1 MASDLYRISGDI
13 EEWFDNSFNKLINR
27 VVDTL
32 STQEVSPVYTGYFAS
47 SWTARSRQVQ
57 AESRKDSDSNRRNK
71 APWGGEAG
79 GNSPYHVK
87 TQGKG
92 GAMTAWGVK
101 KNRGEIQRRYPGPFY
116 FNYKKSSPVFIG
128 NTTFYRAYALED
140 GNVLAYVQDLA
151 QEVQN
156 AFREK
161 PRLATLRV
169 GAEPMAR
176 VGGAIPTYKTGSTP
190 RLKPAIT
197 LLEP

>member
-1 MASDLYRISGDI
+1 MY
-13 EEWFDNSFNKLINR
+13 
-27 VVDTL
+27 
-32 STQEVSPVYTGYFAS
+32 
-47 SWTARSRQVQ
+47 
-57 AESRKDSDSNRRNK
+57 
-71 APWGGEAG
+71 
-79 GNSPYHVK
+79 
-87 TQGKG
+87 
-92 GAMTAWGVK
+92 
-101 KNRGEIQRRYPGPFY
+101 
-116 FNYKKSSPVFIG
+116 VFIG

-176 VGGAIPTYKTGSTP
+176 VGGAIPTYKAGSTP
-190 RLKPAIT
+190 RLKPAVT